1 MMPLW
6 TTATSPDWDKCG
18 WLFSSEGSPWVAQRV
33 WPMPTLPESGVL
45 SSFRRRQSSLPRA
58 LTTSISPPRSTATP
72 AES

>member
-33 WPMPTLPESGVL
+33 WPMPVCPAGKGVPRL
-45 SSFRRRQSSLPRA
+45 ARRSAMRPTA
-58 LTTSISPPRSTATP
+58 L
-72 AES
+72 